1 MQKIKDALTPGHRH
15 HDHHDQH
22 TATGATYHGAGY
34 NTAGYTNTTGYTD
47 DVNVGRT
54 AAPVQMAAGT
64 AGMGTGLPGTGT
76 ATGLTGTHNTMSRES
91 TYSSSSS
98 EGGFVQHTNV
108 AGTTCNVREFTEVE
122 DRPVVKERVER
133 IVEHVPVEKKFEV
146 VTRAVGETVLHSN
159 TTIESLG
166 VTERVVQVAQG
177 TTCPT
182 VGTMERVVG
191 AGGATTVYDKCHGG
205 NC

>member
-1 MQKIKDALTPGHRH
+1 MQKIKDALTPGHH
-15 HDHHDQH
+15 HHTTTTTPGTTYNPNTGYTANDYMATGGMLGGQH
-22 TATGATYHGAGY
+22 TAGQH
-34 NTAGYTNTTGYTD
+34 TTVARD
-47 DVNVGRT
+47 
-54 AAPVQMAAGT
+54 
-64 AGMGTGLPGTGT
+64 
-76 ATGLTGTHNTMSRES
+76 SS

-108 AGTTCNVREFTEVE
+108 AGTTCNVREFAEVE

-146 VTRAVGETVLHSN
+146 VTRAVGETVLSSN
-159 TTIESLG
+159 TTVESLG
-166 VTERVVQVAQG
+166 VTERVIEVAKG

-182 VGTMERVVG
+182 VGTVERVVG
-191 AGGATTVYDKCHGG
+191 GGAATTTYDRCHGG